1 MSRGKHKK
9 TDGFSLVEVLT
20 AIAVLGFVVVPACTG
35 LVLSFRVNARSEQLM
50 RAELAVSRAVE
61 TLMAEGVLDADAAY
75 RAEDFPDVTIET
87 KADKDARS
95 GATIGYR
102 VTVTSQGG
110 DVEVHTYVRPAE
122 SGGDG
127 T

>member
-1 MSRGKHKK
+1 MSRGKQNK

-61 TLMAEGVLDADAAY
+61 TLMAEGCDGGDYTA
-75 RAEDFPDVTIET
+75 RFPEVVVTAT
-87 KADKDARS
+87 PDPDS
-95 GATIGYR
+95 GSDPVIGYDL
-102 VTVTSQGG
+102 TVTSQGG

-122 SGGDG
+122 SGGGG

>member
-1 MSRGKHKK
+1 MSRGKQNK

-61 TLMAEGVLDADAAY
+61 TLMAEGYDDDGDYTTRFPEVAVTATAD
-75 RAEDFPDVTIET
+75 PD
-87 KADKDARS
+87 S
-95 GATIGYR
+95 GSDPVIGYDL
-102 VTVTSQGG
+102 TVTSRGG

-122 SGGDG
+122 SGGGG

>member
-1 MSRGKHKK
+1 MSRGKQNK

-61 TLMAEGVLDADAAY
+61 TLMAEGYDAGGDY
-75 RAEDFPDVTIET
+75 PTRFPEVVVTAT
-87 KADKDARS
+87 PDPDS
-95 GATIGYR
+95 GSDPVIGYDL
-102 VTVTSQGG
+102 TVTSQGG

-122 SGGDG
+122 SGGGG

>member
-1 MSRGKHKK
+1 MSRGKQNK

-61 TLMAEGVLDADAAY
+61 TLMAEGYDAVGDY
-75 RAEDFPDVTIET
+75 PTRFPEVVVTAT
-87 KADKDARS
+87 PDPDS
-95 GATIGYR
+95 GSDPVIGYDL
-102 VTVTSQGG
+102 TVTSQGG

-122 SGGDG
+122 SGGGG

>member
-1 MSRGKHKK
+1 MSRGKQNK

-61 TLMAEGVLDADAAY
+61 TLMAEGVSDEDAAY
-75 RAEDFPDVTIET
+75 RAADFPDVTIET
-87 KADKDARS
+87 TADQDAES
-95 GATIGYR
+95 GAAIGYR

-110 DVEVHTYVRPAE
+110 DVEVHTYIRPAE
-122 SGGDG
+122 SGGGG

>member
-1 MSRGKHKK
+1 MSRGKQNK

-20 AIAVLGFVVVPACTG
+20 AFAVLGFVVVPACTG

-61 TLMAEGVLDADAAY
+61 TLMAEGYDANGDY
-75 RAEDFPDVTIET
+75 NTRFPEVVVTAT
-87 KADKDARS
+87 ADPDS
-95 GATIGYR
+95 GSDPVIGYDL
-102 VTVTSQGG
+102 TVTSQGG
-110 DVEVHTYVRPAE
+110 DVEVHTYVRPAK
-122 SGGDG
+122 SGGGG